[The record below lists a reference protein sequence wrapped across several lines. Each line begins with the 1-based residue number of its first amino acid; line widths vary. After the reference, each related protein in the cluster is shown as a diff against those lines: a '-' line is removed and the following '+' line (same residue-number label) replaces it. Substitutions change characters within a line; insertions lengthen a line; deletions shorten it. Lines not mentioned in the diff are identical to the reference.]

1 MITKGEAAMLLT
13 TINAHHGNAQ
23 WDDLQLDEFYRELDK
38 RNSIQDMRSAIV
50 RFYAS
55 QPDKWMRAA
64 DINILCKKIRASRVP
79 DENTIQQ
86 LAARHHVTADD
97 YWEFKRRVIFGTARE
112 AQELGEAV
120 SKALE
125 QADRPQITSKPIV
138 RQPTVADDLGDLF
151 KTPRANGR
159 KPTSTAS
166 TKAKP
171 PTGGTRGE
179 GTRKPKSSRNSN
191 PIRQRMWT

>member
-38 RNSIQDMRSAIV
+38 RNNIQDMRTAVV
-50 RFYAS
+50 RFYATKS
-55 QPDKWMRAA
+55 DKWMRAA
-64 DINILCKKIRASRVP
+64 DINILCKKIRASRIP

-86 LAARHHVTADD
+86 LAAKHHVTADD
-97 YWEFKRRVIFGTARE
+97 YWEFKRRVVFGTARE

-125 QADRPQITSKPIV
+125 QADRPQI
-138 RQPTVADDLGDLF
+138 A
-151 KTPRANGR
+151 
-159 KPTSTAS
+159 
-166 TKAKP
+166 
-171 PTGGTRGE
+171 
-179 GTRKPKSSRNSN
+179 SN
-191 PIRQRMWT
+191 PSHASQPWTTIWETCSKHHEQMEGNQQVRHPRKQSRLPALHAAKGQGS

>member
-38 RNSIQDMRSAIV
+38 RNSIQDMRTAVV
-50 RFYAS
+50 RFYATKS
-55 QPDKWMRAA
+55 DKWMRAA

-97 YWEFKRRVIFGTARE
+97 YWEFKRRVIFGTADDAR
-112 AQELGEAV
+112 ELGEAV
-120 SKALE
+120 SNALE
-125 QADRPQITSKPIV
+125 QMDRPQIASKPARHATSGI
-138 RQPTVADDLGDLF
+138 DGLGDLF
-151 KTPRANGR
+151 KTP
-159 KPTSTAS
+159 
-166 TKAKP
+166 
-171 PTGGTRGE
+171 
-179 GTRKPKSSRNSN
+179 
-191 PIRQRMWT
+191 

>member
-38 RNSIQDMRSAIV
+38 RNSIQDMRTAVV
-50 RFYAS
+50 RFYATKS
-55 QPDKWMRAA
+55 DKWMRAA

-86 LAARHHVTADD
+86 LAAKHHVTADD
-97 YWEFKRRVIFGTARE
+97 YWEFKRRVVFGTARE

-125 QADRPQITSKPIV
+125 QADRPQIASKPIT
-138 RQPTVADDLGDLF
+138 RQPTVSDDLGDLF
-151 KTPRANGR
+151 KTP
-159 KPTSTAS
+159 
-166 TKAKP
+166 
-171 PTGGTRGE
+171 
-179 GTRKPKSSRNSN
+179 
-191 PIRQRMWT
+191 

>member
-50 RFYAS
+50 RFYAT

-64 DINILCKKIRASRVP
+64 DINILCKRIRASRVP

-97 YWEFKRRVIFGTARE
+97 YLAFKRRVIFGTAQE
-112 AQELGEAV
+112 ARELGEAV
-120 SKALE
+120 SNALE
-125 QADRPQITSKPIV
+125 QMDRPQIASKPTSRATSGI
-138 RQPTVADDLGDLF
+138 DGLGDLF
-151 KTPRANGR
+151 KTP
-159 KPTSTAS
+159 
-166 TKAKP
+166 
-171 PTGGTRGE
+171 
-179 GTRKPKSSRNSN
+179 
-191 PIRQRMWT
+191 